1 MSSINNSTLTEKV
14 VTLDNISL
22 IDFLGVE
29 NRNIQSLA
37 SAFPKSKIVSRGNE
51 ILVRGSSTEIEQIS
65 EILNSLILHFH
76 KYGRV
81 NEEIVKSYV
90 SND

>member
-1 MSSINNSTLTEKV
+1 MTEKT

-51 ILVRGSSTEIEQIS
+51 ILVRGSSAEIDQIS
-65 EILNSLILHFH
+65 DILNALIQHFH

-81 NEEIVKSYV
+81 N
-90 SND
+90 